1 MNINAIKG
9 LEVINRHIYKTV
21 NYDRKIGVLLKS
33 DYLFISDLLERQL
46 EVMQSLDIDNHKEID
61 RLKILFI
68 KLEHQIQQ
76 FR

>member
-1 MNINAIKG
+1 MNINAIKN

-21 NYDRKIGVLLKS
+21 NYDRKIGVLLKT
-33 DYLFISDLLERQL
+33 DYLFIFDLLERQL